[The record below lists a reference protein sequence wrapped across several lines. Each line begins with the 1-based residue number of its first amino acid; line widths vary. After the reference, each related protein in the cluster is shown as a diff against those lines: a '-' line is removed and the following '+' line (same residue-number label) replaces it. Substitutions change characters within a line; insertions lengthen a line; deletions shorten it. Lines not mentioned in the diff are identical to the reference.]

1 MKHFSSYNSFDISK
15 KPELLVLEDH
25 CRTQNSWKKI
35 FANVQKYDSH
45 DFLACGDQMADEFQ
59 V

>member
-1 MKHFSSYNSFDISK
+1 MKHFSSYNSFDISN

-35 FANVQKYDSH
+35 FANVQKYD
-45 DFLACGDQMADEFQ
+45 FLAWGDQMADEFQ